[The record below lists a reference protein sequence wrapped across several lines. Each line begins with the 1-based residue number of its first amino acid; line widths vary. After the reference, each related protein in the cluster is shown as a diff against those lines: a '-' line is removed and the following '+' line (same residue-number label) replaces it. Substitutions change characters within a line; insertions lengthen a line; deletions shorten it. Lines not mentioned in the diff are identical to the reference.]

1 VWQRPADEFVARF
14 LGFENVVEGT
24 VAGEVADT
32 AWGKVPVPS
41 GAAQGV
47 RSVLVRPAGVRLVAA
62 DEGLRC
68 TVAARTFKGTHVAV
82 HLHPREG
89 GPRLEAACALRA
101 APEVGDTV
109 GVEFDPAEIVVLD

>member
-1 VWQRPADEFVARF
+1 M
-14 LGFENVVEGT
+14 
-24 VAGEVADT
+24 AG
-32 AWGKVPVPS
+32 
-41 GAAQGV
+41 
-47 RSVLVRPAGVRLVAA
+47 

-82 HLHPREG
+82 HVHPHEG